1 MNIGLC
7 PLVYNKIKLNLSHKK
22 KCMRDYM
29 SQEEPMSSET
39 ATQYVLIS
47 TRYIS
52 QFFFFL
58 NGRGVSKDPE
68 TVSFQHLSVHFYKKA
83 S

>member
-7 PLVYNKIKLNLSHKK
+7 PLVYNKIKLNLSHEKK
-22 KCMRDYM
+22 TCMRDYM

-52 QFFFFL
+52 QFHFSRQKNVINMHF
-58 NGRGVSKDPE
+58 
-68 TVSFQHLSVHFYKKA
+68 SVQILLT